1 MDYLDVAQ
9 KSINTL
15 APILGSEIVEL
26 PLFVEKNLTAPLAYT
41 TSSGIWLRED
51 VLQQDASNAHIYVM
65 HEIGHH
71 VIDNPELTGMFS
83 ATLVNYAEDYWINN
97 HMLLDTFGYDVRK
110 LKMGKLLFNKR
121 LGKMQPHEIAV
132 ELYKKQSQ
140 YFGPNKPCGCNGI
153 AHPTI
158 RKIANRIRLKYDLGN
173 YKRQGELIVCDK
185 VDDAEYERAV
195 PELRKS
201 ATKMNN
207 IRTDIDNL
215 AKGLWLRA
223 FLPEPKPTPLSSV
236 LNVQQTLTY
245 CWDASQIRN
254 STVNNHEESA
264 IAVSLFLK
272 TCDNHQR
279 ILARKVLL
287 AESAISQHKERLRML
302 KKRAKKARKP
312 VPPRKQAEL
321 LRLIE
326 KQKVVLAKRRQQAR
340 YPLSVLLGTH
350 PVHLAKSMSTKT
362 VTMTSRKRRKSVR
375 EADDFVTVQSNVTTN
390 VLRRLS
396 SISAS
401 QLEKLLDFRD
411 TLQKQFGPLINNDE
425 GEEQPEQEKPEF
437 EEPED
442 EDQNKPSKK
451 EKQPKN
457 EKGQGG
463 SEDSDTDD
471 DDLPIPDTSPKGNAG
486 AAKGNDGNKKTLLK
500 TLHQLPLT
508 DFKLIQSILSY
519 MQEFDTALSV
529 KKSAKLNENINTPA
543 QIPSLGSDL
552 NLVEAS
558 DFALLANEAT
568 KMLFY
573 SKLADSSLSIKLP
586 QDNKRLPVA
595 MAVDASGSMT
605 GHPYAMACGFVL
617 AMLKKLAQDKRGGAF
632 IVFSSNVTH
641 AITLK
646 QNEPFDL
653 RVILKILLTP
663 KFGGTSFE
671 SALFKAYEIKKEQRW
686 NGMTTV
692 LITDGGDRLNSS
704 ALETLKQLKTK
715 QDNLTAVLV
724 RGSDSG
730 LMGLNDESLK
740 VNSQNMQLTLTKV
753 GNSIL

>member
-132 ELYKKQSQ
+132 ELYKKHSQ

-158 RKIANRIRLKYDLGN
+158 RKIANRIRLKYNLGN

-185 VDDAEYERAV
+185 VDDAEYERAI

-272 TCDNHQR
+272 TCDNHER

-287 AESAISQHKERLRML
+287 AESAIKQHKERLKML
-302 KKRAKKARKP
+302 KKKARKAKKP

-326 KQKVVLAKRRQQAR
+326 NQKVILAKRKQQAK

-350 PVHLAKSMSTKT
+350 PVHLAKSLTTKT
-362 VTMTSRKRRKSVR
+362 VTMTSRLRRRSVR
-375 EADDFVTVQSNVTTN
+375 EADDFVAVQSNVTTN

-411 TLQKQFGPLINNDE
+411 MLQKQFGPLINNNEDE
-425 GEEQPEQEKPEF
+425 ELPEQEKPEL
-437 EEPED
+437 
-442 EDQNKPSKK
+442 
-451 EKQPKN
+451 

-463 SEDSDTDD
+463 PDTGDSDDD
-471 DDLPIPDTSPKGNAG
+471 ELPIPDNSPKGNAG
-486 AAKGNDGNKKTLLK
+486 ASKNDGNQKTLLK
-500 TLHQLPLT
+500 TLHQLPLD

-529 KKSAKLNENINTPA
+529 KKSVKLNENVNSPA

-595 MAVDASGSMT
+595 MAVDASGSMM
-605 GHPYAMACGFVL
+605 GNSYAMACGFVL

-653 RVILKILLTP
+653 KVILKILLTP

-704 ALETLKQLKTK
+704 ALEILKQLKTK

-724 RGSDSG
+724 QGSDSG
-730 LMGLNDESLK
+730 LMGLNDEGLK
-740 VNSQNMQLTLTKV
+740 VTKQNMQLTLTKV